1 METVVRAIGLRG
13 QPVGLVPDRR
23 GSRRRR
29 RLMRFSFS
37 QPRPRVPLIAGQAI
51 HPSPAIHP
59 TDIGGSLQDSC
70 CKAGTHRLETEIS
83 TYTGVFTMNTT
94 IARRP
99 GRYVAL
105 PVVGWGWDHRGAALG
120 LAGMANAATPSYNPE
135 PRPGIVAV
143 PQTKAKPPPRPTPAR
158 GGTGITRRCSIR
170 RPRRSSWRPFAT
182 TARSAPRSGSSTPS
196 DSLACNVRSGAA
208 RVRTTAGPR
217 TETPNPAH
225 ADTNARHLTHR
236 FPRYIALPRHTGRD
250 HRRRRAW
257 QRRVSARVGHAAIT
271 TPASSPS
278 PRPIPQPSIGLPLVP

>member
-1 METVVRAIGLRG
+1 MSPYRLC
-13 QPVGLVPDRR
+13 RR
-23 GSRRRR
+23 
-29 RLMRFSFS
+29 
-37 QPRPRVPLIAGQAI
+37 
-51 HPSPAIHP
+51 
-59 TDIGGSLQDSC
+59 
-70 CKAGTHRLETEIS
+70 
-83 TYTGVFTMNTT
+83 
-94 IARRP
+94 
-99 GRYVAL
+99 
-105 PVVGWGWDHRGAALG
+105 DHGGAALG

-143 PQTKAKPPPRPTPAR
+143 PQTKAKPAAEAHRRVVAPA
-158 GGTGITRRCSIR
+158 S
-170 RPRRSSWRPFAT
+170 PVAARSVDCVAVHGALRIT

-196 DSLACNVRSGAA
+196 DSLACNMFDLGAA